1 MSSEKEE
8 GAGAPI
14 SPDVDEDE
22 STGYKPPA
30 EKSLAEIL
38 STDQDDESLARYILI
53 AKLQELVKVGKTFV
67 PYVGFVCYVK
77 KHKRLGNVHK
87 LQC

>member
-30 EKSLAEIL
+30 EKTLAEIL
-38 STDQDDESLARYILI
+38 STDQDDESLAR
-53 AKLQELVKVGKTFV
+53 
-67 PYVGFVCYVK
+67 
-77 KHKRLGNVHK
+77 
-87 LQC
+87 

>member
-1 MSSEKEE
+1 MSSDKKEE
-8 GAGAPI
+8 GAGAPL

-38 STDQDDESLARYILI
+38 STDKEDESLARYRFNAIVLTCI
-53 AKLQELVKVGKTFV
+53 YHLVG
-67 PYVGFVCYVK
+67 
-77 KHKRLGNVHK
+77 
-87 LQC
+87 